1 MILAAAAR
9 QASSGLGMEI
19 FMIILIVALIVMMW
33 WSSRRQKKTQ
43 QQRDDWRNNL
53 KPGDKVATVSGL
65 LGTIKEADPAH
76 DQVVI
81 DSEGSLSRWRIQA
94 IVEPP
99 VIPHYADEDQNQNQD
114 QKADQSADQ
123 ENASQDSEE
132 VQNNSDSGE
141 STSSS
146 DVENDTS
153 SDASVK

>member
-1 MILAAAAR
+1 MILAAAR
-9 QASSGLGMEI
+9 QARSGSGFGMEI

-33 WSSRRQKKTQ
+33 LSSRKQKKTQ

-94 IVEPP
+94 IVKPP
-99 VIPHYADEDQNQNQD
+99 VIPHYADEDNNASENNNAS
-114 QKADQSADQ
+114 ADSSENTHTSDGQSAD
-123 ENASQDSEE
+123 
-132 VQNNSDSGE
+132 VQSANTQSTDTQSDS
-141 STSSS
+141 SQSSS
-146 DVENDTS
+146 N
-153 SDASVK
+153 

>member
-99 VIPHYADEDQNQNQD
+99 VIPHYADEDQNQD

-123 ENASQDSEE
+123 EDASQDSKE
-132 VQNNSDSGE
+132 VQNNIDSEE

-146 DVENDTS
+146 DAESDTS
-153 SDASVK
+153 SDASAK

>member
-1 MILAAAAR
+1 MILAAAR
-9 QASSGLGMEI
+9 QARSGSGFGMEI

-33 WSSRRQKKTQ
+33 LSSRKQKKTQ

-94 IVEPP
+94 IVKPP
-99 VIPHYADEDQNQNQD
+99 VIPHYADEDNNASENNNVSD
-114 QKADQSADQ
+114 DSSENTHTSDGQSADAQ
-123 ENASQDSEE
+123 
-132 VQNNSDSGE
+132 SDS
-141 STSSS
+141 SQSSS
-146 DVENDTS
+146 D
-153 SDASVK
+153 

>member
-33 WSSRRQKKTQ
+33 WSSRKQKKSQ

-99 VIPHYADEDQNQNQD
+99 VIPHYADEDQD
-114 QKADQSADQ
+114 GQSD
-123 ENASQDSEE
+123 
-132 VQNNSDSGE
+132 
-141 STSSS
+141 SSS
-146 DVENDTS
+146 DQEDASDDSQDAETHASASESVSSSDAESDTS
-153 SDASVK
+153 SDTSAK

>member
-99 VIPHYADEDQNQNQD
+99 VIPHYADEDQD
-114 QKADQSADQ
+114 QKSDSSAQQ
-123 ENASQDSEE
+123 EDASHDSDETE
-132 VQNNSDSGE
+132 NDTDSAESNPSSDNNDMNSDSSAE
-141 STSSS
+141 
-146 DVENDTS
+146 
-153 SDASVK
+153 